1 MEEDLAATSPVPWYQ
16 PLDPTHISLSTF
28 RLTPVGRFITRNM
41 VSLLETLKIA
51 PEGST
56 RVSTFLEK
64 ALEGLVD
71 GGRKEIFTPMYFF
84 LVRKPLE

>member
-41 VSLLETLKIA
+41 VRVFSIHEVRLLCLDELH
-51 PEGST
+51 
-56 RVSTFLEK
+56 
-64 ALEGLVD
+64 
-71 GGRKEIFTPMYFF
+71 F
-84 LVRKPLE
+84 LV